1 MANGFIDA
9 DSFEL
14 TGGGASITYDVRSAQ
29 LHYRGPSRPPL
40 RDLVEISE
48 TVTPLDTPIGR
59 LVTATLRGSEDGD
72 TMTVTVLLPEVN
84 LASGDGGGSATEA
97 PFESV
102 AVFTTSRSSIGGPG
116 LVEGPIQL
124 YTSADL
130 EGVARAGQSTSP
142 CVFTAVLT
150 RELPG
155 PGVLRVEGECTLD
168 STGYEVCLV
177 RHEPQGINPQD
188 LLLDLQVTPPE
199 FSGPAFTTY
208 PVSYEEET
216 TVYFETVTIL
226 PDGPSVEV
234 QIIT

>member
-14 TGGGASITYDVRSAQ
+14 AGGGASITYDVPSAQ
-29 LHYRGPSRPPL
+29 LHYRGPTRPPL
-40 RDLVEISE
+40 RDFVEITE
-48 TVTPLDTPIGR
+48 TATPLDTPIGR
-59 LVTATLRGSEDGD
+59 LVTATLRASEDGD

-84 LASGDGGGSATEA
+84 LPPAGGNGGAADAT
-97 PFESV
+97 FDSV
-102 AVFTTSRSSIGGPG
+102 AIFTTSRSSIGGPR

-124 YTSADL
+124 YTSAAL
-130 EGVARAGQSTSP
+130 EGVARAGQPTNQ
-142 CVFTAVLT
+142 CVFTATLT

-155 PGVLRVEGECTLD
+155 PGILRVEGECTFG

-177 RHEPQGINPQD
+177 RHEPQGINPKD
-188 LLLDLQVTPPE
+188 LLLDLEVTQPE
-199 FSGPAFTTY
+199 FSGPAITTY
-208 PVSYEEET
+208 PVTYEEET

-226 PDGPSVEV
+226 PDALTVEV